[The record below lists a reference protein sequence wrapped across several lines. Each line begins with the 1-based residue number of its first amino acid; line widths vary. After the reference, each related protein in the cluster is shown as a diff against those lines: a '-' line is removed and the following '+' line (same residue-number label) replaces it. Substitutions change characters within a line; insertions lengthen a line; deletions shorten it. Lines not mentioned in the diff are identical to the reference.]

1 MPDRSGYKSAMV
13 VTAHADDAE
22 WGCSGT
28 VAKWCKQ
35 GWEVTYVLCT
45 DGSKCNDDPNITSEI
60 LVETRKAEQLQAAE
74 VLGLK
79 EVVFL
84 GYEDSILEPS
94 IALRKD
100 ITVQIRKHKPD
111 ILICMYP
118 MRKLTG
124 NGYIGHPDHIASG
137 EAAMAAVFPTA
148 RDRLTFPDLLEQ
160 GLEPHK
166 VKELWVMGS
175 ELAEEYVDVTE
186 TIEIAIQALQK
197 HASQI
202 QNMEDVAN
210 HMREWRTK
218 NGESVNMRYAEK
230 FHAFDLS

>member
-1 MPDRSGYKSAMV
+1 MPDRSGYQSAMV
-13 VTAHADDAE
+13 VVAHADDAE

-28 VAKWCKQ
+28 AAKWCRE

-45 DGSKCNDDPNITSEI
+45 DGSKGNDDPSITSKELI
-60 LVETRKAEQLQAAE
+60 ALREKEQLDAAE
-74 VLGLK
+74 ILGLK

-84 GYEDSILEPS
+84 GYEDSVLEPS

-100 ITVQIRKHKPD
+100 ITIQIRKHKPD

-118 MRKLTG
+118 LRKLQG

-137 EAAMAAVFPTA
+137 EAAMSAVFPTA
-148 RDRLTFPDLLEQ
+148 RDRLTFPDLLGQ

-175 ELAEEYVDVTE
+175 DLAEEYVDVTE
-186 TIEIAIQALQK
+186 TMEVAIQALQK

-202 QNMEDVAN
+202 DNMEDVAI
-210 HMREWRTK
+210 HMRDWRTK

-230 FHAFDLS
+230 FHAFNLS

>member
-1 MPDRSGYKSAMV
+1 MPDREGYRSAMV
-13 VTAHADDAE
+13 VVAHADDAE

-28 VAKWCKQ
+28 VAKWCRE

-45 DGSKCNDDPNITSEI
+45 DGSKGNDDPAITSEI
-60 LVETRKAEQLQAAE
+60 LIQTRKAEQLQAAE

-84 GYEDSILEPS
+84 DYEDSVLEPS
-94 IALRKD
+94 LSLRKD
-100 ITVQIRKHKPD
+100 ITIQIRKHKPD

-118 MRKLTG
+118 SRKLTG

-175 ELAEEYVDVTE
+175 DLGEEYVDVSE

-202 QNMEDVAN
+202 ENMDAVAN
-210 HMREWRTK
+210 HMRDWRTR

-230 FHAFDLS
+230 LHAFDLS

>member
-1 MPDRSGYKSAMV
+1 MPDRNEYNSAMV
-13 VTAHADDAE
+13 VVAHADDAE

-28 VAKWCKQ
+28 VAKWCRE

-45 DGSKCNDDPNITSEI
+45 DGSKGNDDPSMTSQKLI
-60 LVETRKAEQLQAAE
+60 ETRKTEQLQAAKI
-74 VLGLK
+74 LGLK

-84 GYEDSILEPS
+84 GYEDSVLEPS
-94 IALRKD
+94 IELRKD
-100 ITVQIRKHKPD
+100 ITIQIRKHKPD

-118 MRKLTG
+118 MRKMTG

-148 RDRLTFPDLLEQ
+148 RDRLTFPDLIEQ

-166 VKELWVMGS
+166 VRELWVMGS
-175 ELAEEYVDVTE
+175 DLAQEYVDVTN
-186 TIEIAIQALQK
+186 TLEIAIQALQQ

-202 QNMEDVAN
+202 EDMDAVAT

>member
-45 DGSKCNDDPNITSEI
+45 DGSKGNDDTNITSEI

-84 GYEDSILEPS
+84 GYED
-94 IALRKD
+94 
-100 ITVQIRKHKPD
+100 
-111 ILICMYP
+111 
-118 MRKLTG
+118 
-124 NGYIGHPDHIASG
+124 
-137 EAAMAAVFPTA
+137 
-148 RDRLTFPDLLEQ
+148 
-160 GLEPHK
+160 
-166 VKELWVMGS
+166 
-175 ELAEEYVDVTE
+175 
-186 TIEIAIQALQK
+186 
-197 HASQI
+197 
-202 QNMEDVAN
+202 
-210 HMREWRTK
+210 
-218 NGESVNMRYAEK
+218 
-230 FHAFDLS
+230 